1 LFCNNYLILFK
12 PLFLPAINKNPKLLR
27 GRIDKYVEPIRSDA
41 TITIAFRQQSL
52 QPFFSS
58 TPAPSRRNSVM
69 QSRKRAP
76 QRREWKA
83 PNSTEGVVNQAAEK
97 PTLIQ

>member
-1 LFCNNYLILFK
+1 LILFK

-58 TPAPSRRNSVM
+58 TPIPHRG
-69 QSRKRAP
+69 
-76 QRREWKA
+76 E
-83 PNSTEGVVNQAAEK
+83 
-97 PTLIQ
+97 IQ